1 MKLDYNEFAVYVCG
15 RYGISMEE
23 AKTGCTFM
31 EMGIDSLSLY
41 SMVDELEKKYEMKV
55 DTDDISEIDSLPHL
69 YNYVHGKVGD
79 A

>member
-1 MKLDYNEFAVYVCG
+1 
-15 RYGISMEE
+15 
-23 AKTGCTFM
+23 
-31 EMGIDSLSLY
+31 
-41 SMVDELEKKYEMKV
+41 MVDELEKKYEMKV

>member
-1 MKLDYNEFAVYVCG
+1 MKLDYDEFAVYVCG

-41 SMVDELEKKYEMKV
+41 SMVDELEKNMK
-55 DTDDISEIDSLPHL
+55 
-69 YNYVHGKVGD
+69 
-79 A
+79 